1 MPDSTQRFSDRVEN
15 YIRYRPGYPAELI
28 AILQTKTGLNPQ
40 SIVADVGSGTGIST
54 AVLLPYAGQ
63 VLAVEPN
70 ESMRRAA
77 ETLLAAK
84 PNFRSVNA
92 AAESTTL
99 ADASVDMITVGQA
112 FHWFEPTK
120 TRREFARILKPGGW
134 VALIWNERLTDTTPF
149 LQAYENLLKTK
160 STDYDQVNHTRI
172 DTKLI
177 AEFFAPVNFELFEF
191 PNAQH
196 FDLAGLIGRALSSS
210 YVPNAGQPVHEVFM
224 QGLSEIFGQHARN
237 DRVTFEYITRL
248 YLGQLRN

>member
-134 VALIWNERLTDTTPF
+134 VERF
-149 LQAYENLLKTK
+149 LKT
-160 STDYDQVNHTRI
+160 
-172 DTKLI
+172 
-177 AEFFAPVNFELFEF
+177 
-191 PNAQH
+191 
-196 FDLAGLIGRALSSS
+196 
-210 YVPNAGQPVHEVFM
+210 
-224 QGLSEIFGQHARN
+224 
-237 DRVTFEYITRL
+237 
-248 YLGQLRN
+248 